1 MVTSRS
7 GSGKASGRRST
18 PLTTL
23 NTATFPPMPSANVST
38 AASVKPGVLRSWRNP
53 KRRSNA
59 ARSIPRTPRPSRI
72 ASLCC
77 STLPN
82 ASDARRRASLSVRPR
97 RACLAASMSRWK
109 RISSS
114 SSDSMVGRDTSAR
127 SHMAIRFVPRMP
139 TSSLRGAQELLDRDH
154 QSPPALGFDAEGFA
168 AEGRQVVVLGAAI
181 VVRDAPFAVDPLLL
195 LETLEGGIERALV
208 DLEHAARRLLDALG
222 DAPAVHRRER
232 ERAQNEEVDRAAE
245 RLAGRFTHRWSS
257 RRPKRGIKD
266 LRFRQKKV
274 SPRFCRSQEELVP

>member
-59 ARSIPRTPRPSRI
+59 ARSMPRTPRPSRI

-77 STLPN
+77 STLPK
-82 ASDARRRASLSVRPR
+82 ASDARRRASLSARPR

-114 SSDSMVGRDTSAR
+114 SSDSMVGRD
-127 SHMAIRFVPRMP
+127 
-139 TSSLRGAQELLDRDH
+139 H
-154 QSPPALGFDAEGFA
+154 QSPPALGFGAEGFA
-168 AEGRQVVVLGAAI
+168 AKGRQVVVLGAAI
-181 VVRDAPFAVDPLLL
+181 VVGDAPFAVDPLLL

-208 DLEHAARRLLDALG
+208 DLEHAPRRLLDALG